1 MGVGAVSV
9 VRVVGVGVVSA
20 VTRTVW
26 VMVGAE
32 GTLTLCVVPTVLAE
46 MVEEKADAAGELE
59 ARGGGE
65 FPVLKGTAVTLLVV
79 WVVYTRVVTVSPLVV
94 LDEMESVG
102 DRLGTVRVAV
112 CDAVVKGTVKS
123 MDEEVRTVSVM
134 VGRPEL
140 CEDGIVCVLV
150 STVPVLAGGK
160 EMSVMD
166 KLTVGRVF
174 KEVRLGVL

>member
-1 MGVGAVSV
+1 MSV
-9 VRVVGVGVVSA
+9 VRAVGVWVDSGVEGS
-20 VTRTVW
+20 VW

-32 GTLTLCVVPTVLAE
+32 GTLTLCVAPTVLAE